1 MVQTKIK
8 NATNEGNKCVY
19 HEIVLS
25 PLQSKDKTQD
35 FELSTSCMF
44 LEVRIDTSELATDL
58 LCIPKAR
65 QTNVETMALY
75 AIDLI
80 KENPEKNLFN
90 VYIEGL
96 VPFMIVTVNPNKKRT
111 KVTNLEIQMIARGL
125 FNILKFAF
133 KSKEAEKILQRMWD
147 DVEINHKLST
157 TSCIKEVIDN
167 PFENQIPEKTIYGYV
182 DYLLQRSSIK
192 KYYSTDVEV
201 STDVSVRDCAIW
213 IQNSVA
219 EYAKKQKD
227 TMKRRI
233 TYNLTQG
240 YSLLLS
246 VDLNTA
252 YYLSSDYR
260 AILMG
265 LITHYY
271 KAIGIEVP
279 VPMPK
284 IEGGSAHKEE
294 AAATTEEKG

>member
-8 NATNEGNKCVY
+8 NATNDGTQCVY

-44 LEVRIDTSELATDL
+44 LEVRIDTSELADDL
-58 LCIPKAR
+58 LRIPKFR

-80 KENPEKNLFN
+80 KEQPEKNLFN
-90 VYIEGL
+90 IYVEGL
-96 VPFMIVTVNPNKKRT
+96 APFMIVTVNPNKKRT
-111 KVTNLEIQMIARGL
+111 KVTNLEIQMIARGI

-133 KSKEAEKILQRMWD
+133 KSKEATKILQRMWD
-147 DVEINHKLST
+147 DVESNHKPSVT
-157 TSCIKEVIDN
+157 NCIKEVITN
-167 PFENQIPEKTIYGYV
+167 PFENQIVEKTIYGYV
-182 DYLLQRSSIK
+182 DYFLQRSSVK
-192 KYYSTDVEV
+192 KYCSTDVEV

-219 EYAKKQKD
+219 EYAKKQTD

-240 YSLLLS
+240 YSLILT

-265 LITHYY
+265 LITRYY
-271 KAIGIEVP
+271 KEIGIEVP

-284 IEGGSAHKEE
+284 IVGEPVYRE
-294 AAATTEEKG
+294 AAATTEEKV